1 MGDTGMHQ
9 GALVHS
15 EVLDLL
21 DRAGIE
27 DVEYRQSCHV
37 SPVQDMTVGRY
48 CWHDDTDA
56 RKLLFVLE
64 SYGNGKPKGS

>member
-1 MGDTGMHQ
+1 MRDTGLHP
-9 GALVHS
+9 GTLTHS

-21 DRAGIE
+21 GCAGIT
-27 DVEYRQSCHV
+27 DVEHRQSCHV

-56 RKLLFVLE
+56 KRFLFVLE